1 MEIFIHKNCKLTLK
15 KIFEKQISKPFFYL
29 SKTKTKQ
36 KSQNIYQTQQFV
48 NLMRTIVNKANILL
62 ISSIV
67 STDLNKKCLGL
78 VQFQTWKPR

>member
-15 KIFEKQISKPFFYL
+15 KISKPFVYL

-36 KSQNIYQTQQFV
+36 KTHNIYQTQQFV